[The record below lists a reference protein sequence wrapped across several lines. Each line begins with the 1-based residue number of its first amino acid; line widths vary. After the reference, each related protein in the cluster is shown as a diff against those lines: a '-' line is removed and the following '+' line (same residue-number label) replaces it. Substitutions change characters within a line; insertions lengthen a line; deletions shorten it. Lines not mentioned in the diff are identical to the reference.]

1 MRSGFDHTYQY
12 SGNICLALVFI
23 ATVAIATVAIAT
35 VAIATVA
42 IATAFLLQRHG
53 NESLSFGLETGWH
66 CDSYQKALCF
76 IISAD

>member
-12 SGNICLALVFI
+12 SGNICLALVF
-23 ATVAIATVAIAT
+23 IAT